1 MAKTVVALPL
11 PTQHLGTTRTITVH
25 RYGDPAARPKA
36 YIQAGLHADEIPGML
51 GAHHLIA
58 RLDEADRQGAIRGRI
73 IVVPVANPIG
83 LDQYFAG
90 RLFGR
95 SSLEQGQNFNRGFA
109 DLVETVIPRLEDRLS
124 SDPAGNVT
132 SSAPPCSIP
141 WLDCARPMTSMSC
154 AAHC

>member
-1 MAKTVVALPL
+1 MRVIQPGNGHFMAKTVVALPL

-36 YIQAGLHADEIPGML
+36 YIQAGLPADEITGML
-51 GAHHLIA
+51 SAHHLIA
-58 RLDEADRQGAIRGRI
+58 SLDEADRQGAIRGQV

-109 DLVETVIPRLEDRLS
+109 DLVETVIPRLEERLG
-124 SDPAGNVT
+124 SDHANNVALIRSTLLDALAG
-132 SSAPPCSIP
+132 
-141 WLDCARPMTSMSC
+141 L
-154 AAHC
+154 

>member
-1 MAKTVVALPL
+1 MKAIKPGNGLFMAKTVVTLPL

-25 RYGDPAARPKA
+25 RYGNPGARPKA

-51 GAHHLIA
+51 TAHPLIKL
-58 RLDEADRQGAIRGRI
+58 LDEADQQGAIRGEV

-95 SSLEQGQNFNRGFA
+95 SSLEQGQNFDRGLA
-109 DLVETVIPRLEDRLS
+109 ELLESVIPRLEEGL
-124 SDPAGNVT
+124 G
-132 SSAPPCSIP
+132 C
-141 WLDCARPMTSMSC
+141 
-154 AAHC
+154 